1 MEPSAKDIEAL
12 RLFLKLQRDYTL
24 FHPVRDKEHL
34 ARWLDMT
41 SNGLASRLKAI
52 HPDLTTT
59 EQCLCYLHSLG
70 YNLQQIADILHVEKR
85 SVERYIIR
93 ICEKFNIEKNRTS
106 FNKYMLTLKMECVKV
121 CIICLK
127 KCDK

>member
-1 MEPSAKDIEAL
+1 MIMEPSAKDIEAL
-12 RLFLKLQRDYTL
+12 RVFLKLQRDYTL

-34 ARWLDMT
+34 AHWLDMT

-52 HPDLTTT
+52 HPDLTST

-70 YNLQQIADILHVEKR
+70 YNLQQIADILHIEKR

-93 ICEKFNIEKNRTS
+93 ICGKFNIENSRTS
-106 FNKYMLTLKMECVKV
+106 FCKYMLSFKAMC
-121 CIICLK
+121 
-127 KCDK
+127 